1 MSEVTLYD
9 SRGYPLDDP
18 DGERN
23 EKIRNMSRY
32 GVVFTIS
39 DAQPFELTTYFRA
52 YESSS
57 GRMEQYYASYITS
70 SDHALLREFREAV
83 IDVAETDHGLKI
95 ERSESGENVLSNLDA
110 ADPGQVGT
118 DRQRSRA
125 RELLSGGERLRFGV
139 SSYEKAFELISEVG
153 GARVGMEI
161 AVTEGESTHTG
172 PMSTY
177 DLIVEKGPY
186 MGLEPIGQTQALMN
200 PEPDASDGEIDGDSI
215 AEIAVDIGYG
225 VAVVGV
231 LALLYFAVA
240 GALFSPLGL
249 ATLDGAAEAPW
260 AHNVTVEINDTDPA
274 VVVSGSTPADTL
286 ILEYVNETNS
296 TPVSDGPF
304 KIRNNRNFN
313 HTNRSIPANADFVR
327 IRSPGIIEWKVASTK
342 DLPAGNNGGITST
355 SPQIATATPAGR
367 WPCRNT
373 WSRSARPADA
383 RTRAWTSGVNVSTDV
398 TEELVSDMMRNERC
412 RTSPLLWESQIPRV

>member
-57 GRMEQYYASYITS
+57 GRMEQYYASYTTS

-83 IDVAETDHGLKI
+83 IDVAETDHGLEI

-110 ADPGQVGT
+110 SDPGQVGT

-139 SSYEKAFELISEVG
+139 SSYEKAFKLIGEVG

-161 AVTEGESTHTG
+161 AVTEGESTHAG

-186 MGLEPIGQTQALMN
+186 MGLEPLGQTQALMN
-200 PEPDASDGEIDGDSI
+200 PERDVSDGEIDGDSI

-240 GALFSPLGL
+240 GALFYPLSL
-249 ATLDGAAEAPW
+249 ATLHGAAEAPW
-260 AHNVTVEINDTDPA
+260 SHNVTVEINDTDPA

-296 TPVSDGPF
+296 TPVSDYP
-304 KIRNNRNFN
+304 IRVVNNRHFN

-327 IRSPGIIEWKVASTK
+327 IRSQGIIKWKVASTK
-342 DLPAGNNGGITST
+342 DLPAGNNGG
-355 SPQIATATPAGR
+355 
-367 WPCRNT
+367 
-373 WSRSARPADA
+373 
-383 RTRAWTSGVNVSTDV
+383 
-398 TEELVSDMMRNERC
+398 
-412 RTSPLLWESQIPRV
+412 